1 MRSLAVTAAALALF
15 SVAACGSDDEPT
27 VASTPSAGTETQV
40 PAAEPSESPIPTAIP
55 TKVAPEP
62 PKESPSAPRTA
73 SKAQVASVTEDV
85 QEYAVAMEQFFFD
98 NGYPRDLA
106 GARATAK
113 KLTNLSLSPGNTIA
127 TYRFD
132 EGAQE
137 FQLCVENP
145 SGASATYDTQPMSTV
160 QTTNTGGCP

>member
-1 MRSLAVTAAALALF
+1 MRLLAATAAALALF
-15 SVAACGSDDEPT
+15 SVTACGSDDEPT
-27 VASTPSAGTETQV
+27 VASTDLAATEAPV
-40 PAAEPSESPIPTAIP
+40 PTPEPSESAPPTRVP
-55 TKVAPEP
+55 TEVAAEP
-62 PKESPSAPRTA
+62 PKETPAAPEVA
-73 SKAQVASVTEDV
+73 SKKQVASVSADV
-85 QEYAVAMEQFFFD
+85 QEYAVAMEQYFFD
-98 NGYPRDLA
+98 NGYPKDLA
-106 GARATAK
+106 GARATAE

-132 EGAQE
+132 PGAQE